1 MEWNVVSYWVGET
14 GDAKVWN
21 YPTKEQAIDAMQKL
35 WEKSFNYALE
45 DENFDKESSYHE
57 EYFAVVAWN
66 DELYRYFEVVKS
78 EKNEEV

>member
-45 DENFDKESSYHE
+45 DENFDEESSYHE
-57 EYFAVVAWN
+57 EYFADRKSVV
-66 DELYRYFEVVKS
+66 
-78 EKNEEV
+78 